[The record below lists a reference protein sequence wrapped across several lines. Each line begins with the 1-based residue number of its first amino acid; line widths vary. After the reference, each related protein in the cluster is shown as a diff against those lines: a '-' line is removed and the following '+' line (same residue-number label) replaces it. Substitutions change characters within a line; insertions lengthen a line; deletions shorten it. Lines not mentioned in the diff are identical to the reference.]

1 MKINKLQ
8 LRKAVRAELKS
19 VLKEMNISTFFVFGG
34 DAGIPTMK
42 YEDESPSAKTIK
54 EKQNEK

>member
-1 MKINKLQ
+1 MNKLQ

-42 YEDESPSAKTIK
+42 YEDEPSAKTIK